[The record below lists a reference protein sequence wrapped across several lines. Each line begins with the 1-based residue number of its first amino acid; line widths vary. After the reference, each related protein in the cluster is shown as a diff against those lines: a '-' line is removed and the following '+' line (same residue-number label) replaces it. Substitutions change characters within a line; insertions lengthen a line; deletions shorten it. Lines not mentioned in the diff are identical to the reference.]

1 MLFGLVFNV
10 ILLYYVVDSKNLTTT
25 LMTTD
30 GGEDMLYDE
39 DLYYDE
45 ESMYLDSEANNTT
58 DILGFGEIGGVGQ
71 LIYHLFCFK
80 DYEVEN
86 TDKGIIA
93 HPICRPGFEP
103 ELVTNDMP
111 TGKELLVS
119 LYNLAKRINDFS
131 EDEPYTDLIIE
142 WCKTY
147 SHPYFIDFIYSYL
160 SDKQFDVSEDSLII
174 EKDGIFSINDFMKDL
189 ERFYQAAE
197 FYFALEH
204 VCLGYSDAAYNL
216 FEDGKHFAGLPF
228 FEKYKHD
235 PEEQPQADY
244 STANGDLVKEMQLD
258 SKINKSSGNKRE
270 HSDCCFAREPYDFY
284 DELRDIL
291 IDIIPD
297 FNMRL
302 KVNPKTNQVVFSAD
316 VHSVFDICWYTL
328 ARKITEDEPPE
339 KKGLKK
345 KKPEGTVVSCL
356 CCGEAFIRSNNR
368 QRYCG
373 KKECDLARRAK
384 NQRENRARK
393 RIEKVREGKRE

>member
-1 MLFGLVFNV
+1 
-10 ILLYYVVDSKNLTTT
+10 
-25 LMTTD
+25 
-30 GGEDMLYDE
+30 MLYDDE
-39 DLYYDE
+39 DLYCDE
-45 ESMYLDSEANNTT
+45 RSIYLDSEADNTT
-58 DILGFGEIGGVGQ
+58 DVLGFGEIGGVGQ

-80 DYEVEN
+80 DYELEI

-93 HPICRPGFEP
+93 HPICRAGSEP

-131 EDEPYTDLIIE
+131 EEKPYTDLIIE

-160 SDKQFDVSEDSLII
+160 SDKQFDISEDSFII

-189 ERFYQAAE
+189 ERLYQTTA
-197 FYFALEH
+197 FYFALEQ
-204 VCLGYSDAAYNL
+204 VCLGYDDAAYNL
-216 FEDGKHFAGLPF
+216 YKDGKHFDGVPF

-235 PEEQPQADY
+235 PEEQPQTDY
-244 STANGDLVKEMQLD
+244 SNANGDLVKEMQID
-258 SKINKSSGNKRE
+258 SELNKSSRNKRGE
-270 HSDCCFAREPYDFY
+270 DSDAGFACVPYDYY
-284 DELRDIL
+284 DELRDTL

-339 KKGLKK
+339 KKGFKQKK
-345 KKPEGTVVSCL
+345 FEGTIVSCL
-356 CCGEAFIRSNNR
+356 SCGEAFIRSNNR

-393 RIEKVREGKRE
+393 RIERMKEAKQ